1 MGLSPSGSTRDNESD
16 CGPDALRALVVESN
30 FLSPLSRRLVAGG
43 VQFQNVA
50 GMSSGNFDWPFAQC
64 CGNETLHFPTE
75 EMQVTNL
82 GQIRSV
88 LSLLRRPGDRKRGLV
103 PPSPARMPPN
113 FGILA
118 FAESGIPSG
127 GI

>member
-1 MGLSPSGSTRDNESD
+1 MGLSPSGSTRDSESD
-16 CGPDALRALVVESN
+16 CRPAALRAFVVASN
-30 FLSPLSRRLVAGG
+30 FLSPLSRRLVAGRD
-43 VQFQNVA
+43 QFQNVA
-50 GMSSGNFDWPFAQC
+50 GMSSWNFDWPFAQC
-64 CGNETLHFPTE
+64 CSNETLHFPTK

-88 LSLLRRPGDRKRGLV
+88 LSVLRRPGDRKRGLV

-118 FAESGIPSG
+118 LAESGIPRW
-127 GI
+127 